1 MANKEY
7 GGKKS
12 AGAGGEVGWGGWG
25 VERIIEACVRCEAEG
40 VTVGRREIK
49 AHNCIITAVD
59 T

>member
-1 MANKEY
+1 MAE
-7 GGKKS
+7 KKWWC
-12 AGAGGEVGWGGWG
+12 GRDVGWGWG

>member
-1 MANKEY
+1 MVEKTVR
-7 GGKKS
+7 GG
-12 AGAGGEVGWGGWG
+12 GGGGG
-25 VERIIEACVRCEAEG
+25 VEMIIEAFVRNEAEG